1 MSNELEGRPAP
12 HRRTR
17 GPEPLR
23 RKRVQPV
30 AASDFPSRRKLLN
43 ILLAFAAGVLLI
55 DALVGEK
62 GLLEGLRAR
71 EAYRQA
77 ETSLDALKRQNAT
90 LMEEVRRLNESQA
103 AIEGLAREE
112 LGLIKPGETMF
123 IIRDAPS
130 APR

>member
-1 MSNELEGRPAP
+1 MSTELDARPAP
-12 HRRTR
+12 RRPPR

-23 RKRVQPV
+23 RKRVQ
-30 AASDFPSRRKLLN
+30 AAATVDSPSRRKLLN
-43 ILLAFAAGVLLI
+43 LLLAFAAAVLLI

-71 EAYRQA
+71 QAYREA
-77 ETSLDALKRQNAT
+77 EASLNLLKRENAA
-90 LMEEVRRLNESQA
+90 LAEDVRRLNESQA

-123 IIRDAPS
+123 IIRDVPPAS
-130 APR
+130 R